1 MNVNF
6 TIEVEIGDVEV
17 RGPKI
22 KSYENLSEI
31 EDKVT
36 AKVSRKFTKSLKQL
50 KCKFTEPDFTV
61 TEFNEDGDY
70 VCSGAFDISFNNS
83 HIELIGSCMSKA
95 AVQVIEKE
103 IMKEVEKKMGVVENE
118 YSCASFSYKITDWE
132 ILS

>member
-6 TIEVEIGDVEV
+6 TIEVEIEDVEV

-22 KSYENLSEI
+22 KSYENLPEI

-70 VCSGAFDISFNNS
+70 VCSGSFDINFI
-83 HIELIGSCMSKA
+83 HHHLDLTGQYLSKKGI
-95 AVQVIEKE
+95 QDLENE
-103 IMKEVEKKMGVVENE
+103 MMKGAEKKMGVIENE